1 MGGIKQYGRGSGLV
15 KAGIRARKKKVNKA
29 RRLGKT

>member
-15 KAGIRARKKKVNKA
+15 KAGIRARKKKINRA
-29 RRLGKT
+29 RKLGKC

>member
-15 KAGIRARKKKVNKA
+15 KAGIRARKKKINRA
-29 RRLGKT
+29 RKQGKS